1 MGNRL
6 SFDTAPVELEFV
18 DTELP
23 PSTATQSYVGNI
35 KVWKFFSAEHDLGE
49 VHNVGI
55 QNLWTPFDAGC
66 CYLVLHTFKRYV
78 VDDSSKPQ
86 TEHATLV
93 RYVADAVDKMTPRG
107 VEVPFSHSDEEY
119 NEPSTYGYHMY
130 VWYGKEAS
138 QAAHTSILVK
148 ASHLERALKGPL
160 CKALLHAGHPIS
172 IYEASK
178 GIPTSNGTYED
189 PRRPSPGP
197 ECHLLSQLDPRP
209 CPGGFTCSRLSVR
222 SCTPTQPTSR
232 PGSTLHCGSLGSLLG
247 ISTPSNFTFE
257 NMVSIPIHQN
267 KKRQDEDE
275 MGHDSDS
282 DDPESDTVS
291 SSSSSSRG
299 TLSPTFSPARPFAG
313 PPLAGI
319 SGSKGPMI
327 PKLALESL
335 QQVGKPTVPSISIQ
349 QKQAVS
355 SVEAPRPVV
364 PVLNLARTLAPHG
377 DSSAGNG
384 PTPASS
390 ELPNESVTEV
400 RIKKISYYTKEAS
413 KITEHLYV
421 GSKEPAGDIELLQR
435 IGITDIFNM
444 AATICKDNFPGQ
456 FRYWDYSLH
465 DCSDEHIYSVFPDI
479 LDKIERIRL
488 SGGKAYVHCVQGVSR
503 SCTCIIAYLMW
514 KHMWKYDQTY
524 DFVKE
529 RRPVCSPNT
538 GFIASLLTLQQH
550 LLNQQQA
557 TLYRLAP
564 YDPEFPIPFVLRDEG
579 SCAFHCNGP
588 DKRRGPAA
596 DPRAEVAALDPRTC
610 YLLVSPKS
618 IFIWKGALC
627 PERWVEELHT
637 QYPRVTTYCFGDRV
651 GGCGGSQPLS
661 PETIHQGEEPEQFWT
676 VLDAVSGPRLTA
688 KEIADLDPLYAPVN
702 AVRHTQALEKYYQ
715 DILAFPPFEESIP
728 EHTREKRKRSAGA
741 YESDRPRSKSPRDQ

>member
-35 KVWKFFSAEHDLGE
+35 KVWKFSPSEPDLGH
-49 VHNVGI
+49 VHTVGI
-55 QNLWTPFDAGC
+55 RSLETPFDAGC
-66 CYLVLHTFKRYV
+66 CYLVLHTFKKEEA
-78 VDDSSKPQ
+78 DDSSKPK

-107 VEVPFSHSDEEY
+107 VELPSSYSHSDEKYDEA
-119 NEPSTYGYHMY
+119 YGYHMY
-130 VWYGKEAS
+130 TWCGKEAS
-138 QAAHTSILVK
+138 EVARGSIIVK
-148 ASHLERALKGPL
+148 ADSLEDSLNLKKGPL
-160 CKALLHAGHPIS
+160 CKALFHAGQPIS
-172 IYEASK
+172 IYEASRA
-178 GIPTSNGTYED
+178 IPTSNGTYED
-189 PRRPSPGP
+189 PRRPSPRP
-197 ECHLLSQLDPRP
+197 KCHLLSQLDPRP
-209 CPGGFTCSRLSVR
+209 CPSGFTCSRPVSFLRVSGR
-222 SCTPTQPTSR
+222 
-232 PGSTLHCGSLGSLLG
+232 TLQCGSLASLL
-247 ISTPSNFTFE
+247 
-257 NMVSIPIHQN
+257 
-267 KKRQDEDE
+267 EDWIR
-275 MGHDSDS
+275 HDSNS
-282 DDPESDTVS
+282 DDPESDTAS

-299 TLSPTFSPARPFAG
+299 TPSRTSNVARPFAG